1 MHLSNGQKSL
11 IKNLIVYN
19 IFLVFLRPVIS
30 YLLYETIYW
39 ELELMDGIGIV
50 IISLYIFGASI
61 LIHKDVSKE
70 SSRIREEN

>member
-39 ELELMDGIGIV
+39 ELELMNGIGIV
-50 IISLYIFGASI
+50 IISLFIFGASI
-61 LIHKDVSKE
+61 LIHKDVFKE